1 MFPSPWRPGRRMLLL
16 LCDFLD
22 KVSMIRE
29 AVTHPRRW
37 VRPVNN
43 PGPANVVC
51 VCYPV
56 ELVPVQYL
64 AGGRLT
70 V

>member
-51 VCYPV
+51 VLPGGASTRPILGWGPV
-56 ELVPVQYL
+56 
-64 AGGRLT
+64 
-70 V
+70 